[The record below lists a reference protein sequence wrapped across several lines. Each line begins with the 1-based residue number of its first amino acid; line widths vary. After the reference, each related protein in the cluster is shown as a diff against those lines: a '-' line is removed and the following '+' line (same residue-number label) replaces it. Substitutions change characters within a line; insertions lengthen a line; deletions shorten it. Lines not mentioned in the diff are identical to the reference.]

1 MPSYWGHQ
9 DNPFPPKDPE
19 PILTCPACGE
29 LLYPG
34 DTVFRILG
42 EIVGCEH
49 CVTESEVA
57 V

>member
-19 PILTCPACGE
+19 PVLTCPACGE
-29 LLYPG
+29 PLYPG
-34 DTVFRILG
+34 DAVFRILG

-49 CVTESEVA
+49 CVTESEVS